1 MGSVIQ
7 FRPRQVRAASPAALV
22 RAARG
27 DMSRDVFAAVLAS
40 LVAWPVKPG
49 MIRAWE
55 SGVAPPPEVMEA
67 CLAVAVDDTSLARQA
82 LRAQAGPPGADSR
95 DAASAAWLP
104 WRGLAAAEDSDL
116 TAWITATNT
125 SDEAIEHIEC
135 AAAVLAELQ
144 TQVPDRKVLAEVMQL
159 HRTAQLLLRRG
170 RQRLRQT
177 RELIRLDGNLLAH
190 ASVLLSNLGENR
202 AGENYGQAAVLY
214 LEEAEASQA
223 TAWYAL
229 AKIARWQHSY
239 GAAADLARQGLEQ
252 HPGHTPVT
260 PMSVQLAS
268 YEANAAALL
277 GDRARARQ
285 ALAQAGSIA
294 ERLPA
299 DDGSLSPWSFPAGRQ
314 SIFRLSVLLHT
325 GDPAGA
331 LRAAAAAED
340 SWAAGDPRNSW
351 TWAQVRI
358 GAAIGHLV
366 QGSLDG
372 AVEQVAPVLQL
383 APDMRITTVTGW
395 LADLDR
401 ELARSRFAA
410 SKPTVGLR
418 QEMREFMA
426 GALREAG

>member
-1 MGSVIQ
+1 
-7 FRPRQVRAASPAALV
+7 
-22 RAARG
+22 
-27 DMSRDVFAAVLAS
+27 
-40 LVAWPVKPG
+40 
-49 MIRAWE
+49 
-55 SGVAPPPEVMEA
+55 
-67 CLAVAVDDTSLARQA
+67 
-82 LRAQAGPPGADSR
+82 
-95 DAASAAWLP
+95 
-104 WRGLAAAEDSDL
+104 
-116 TAWITATNT
+116 
-125 SDEAIEHIEC
+125 
-135 AAAVLAELQ
+135 
-144 TQVPDRKVLAEVMQL
+144 MQL

-299 DDGSLSPWSFPAGRQ
+299 DDGSLSPWSFPAERQ